1 MPLILGAQ
9 SAVATGFSVDNS
21 CRFNRG
27 DEPILTRT
35 QSASPTNA
43 DICTM
48 SLWFKPGAQTATAG
62 RGFSFGGSDD
72 VSNRAHFYV
81 ESTSDLYYYGKLG
94 GSVNLT
100 FQSDMNLRDPGAWYH
115 YVLAIDTTQAVEA
128 SRIRSYINNV
138 EVTSWSTS
146 TSPSQND
153 NTPLN
158 TGTNMLLG
166 AIRGGSYQLYAWA
179 DAYLAEIVFIDG
191 QQLTPSSFGEA
202 DEDSPTMWK
211 PIDVS
216 DLTFGVNGFYL
227 DFHDSADL
235 GNDISGNNNDFTST
249 NLAAVDQCTDSPTNN
264 FCTMNPL
271 ENYYSNMTFTEGN
284 TTVKSDHPAPA
295 LSTIGLTKGKW
306 YMEGNAF
313 LSTTGGAGDWQIG
326 IVGDQ
331 VVATSDE
338 IGNHAKSWAY
348 YGADG
353 DYINNNGGTS
363 YGDSYGYAIIGVALD
378 LDNNKLYFAKDGVW
392 QDSGDPTSG
401 ATGTGAISISAA
413 ADAPLNAYFIACG
426 ANASSNDYTWKMNF
440 GNPAYS
446 LTSAVA
452 DGNGYGQFE
461 YAPPSGYLAICTK
474 NLGSDGG

>member
-100 FQSDMNLRDPGAWYH
+100 FQSDMHIRDAGAWYH
-115 YVLAIDTTQAVEA
+115 YVLSIDTTQAVEA
-128 SRIRSYINNV
+128 SRIRSYINNE
-138 EVTSWSTS
+138 EVTSWSSSVT
-146 TSPSQND
+146 PSQND
-153 NTPLN
+153 NMPLN
-158 TGTNMLLG
+158 TGVNMLLG
-166 AIRGGSYQLYAWA
+166 AIRGGSYQLYNWS

-202 DEDSPTMWK
+202 DETSPSIWK

-216 DLTFGVNGFYL
+216 GLTFGVNGFYI

-249 NLAAVDQCTDSPTNN
+249 NLAAVDQCTDTPTNN
-264 FCTMNPL
+264 FATMNPL
-271 ENYYSNMTFTEGN
+271 DNDSSTFSEGN
-284 TTVKSDHPAPA
+284 TTLTWTATNKTNK
-295 LSTIGLTKGKW
+295 STIGMSAGKW
-306 YMEGNAF
+306 YAECKCTDINGGISGTLVGVGTEANIASTY
-313 LSTTGGAGDWQIG
+313 LSSTNSGWGYRCQTGEIQNGAGNEAY
-326 IVGDQ
+326 GD
-331 VVATSDE
+331 T
-338 IGNHAKSWAY
+338 Y
-348 YGADG
+348 TDG
-353 DYINNNGGTS
+353 D
-363 YGDSYGYAIIGVALD
+363 IIGVAVD
-378 LDNNKLYFAKDGVW
+378 VDNGYVYMSKNGVW

-401 ATGTGAISISAA
+401 ASGTGAANNQPS
-413 ADAPLNAYFIACG
+413 YG
-426 ANASSNDYTWKMNF
+426 AVLSGTQFFGCSSYDTDVVAWNF
-440 GNPAYS
+440 GNPPF
-446 LTSAVA
+446 TGT
-452 DGNGYGQFE
+452 DQDDDNGFGSFE
-461 YAPPSGYLAICTK
+461 YDPPSGYLALCTK
-474 NLGSDGG
+474 NLATDGG